1 MSTLHYYYVKKKGE
15 AGNDNKVKAGCFW
28 YKRLYNPLTHKLFL
42 VMQFESSDDENDK
55 NYDKTTNTNIK
66 QGGNDGNVQVAEPD
80 VETVDNNRDDAP
92 QVFLS

>member
-1 MSTLHYYYVKKKGE
+1 
-15 AGNDNKVKAGCFW
+15 
-28 YKRLYNPLTHKLFL
+28 
-42 VMQFESSDDENDK
+42 MQFESSDDENDK